1 MCAKRF
7 PDRDIGQHD
16 SGFQADLDV
25 DDDQSTSGNSAS
37 VALSGGVHSLNRV
50 SDGILAFSGEEDLQN
65 VAIRQEYKDE
75 APTSDTQPPAQSPV
89 VLFNLSENPASAKS
103 QELQQAKSQVS
114 DLKTRLSES
123 KAKEQNLEK
132 KLDKVTQEK
141 SQTEYKLKENEV
153 KLQENEDR
161 FKNYSKKKE
170 SEIASLKKSI
180 NSYKEKLA
188 KKERENKSM
197 KESHAAEI
205 EKLTVELAKMK
216 SIYDETV
223 LQLTKD
229 KHVLELQLK
238 DKEIEEHSLRRQ
250 IEEAKRENAEL
261 RCSQLEGEL
270 KELRRLVSQ
279 TSLSSQTSTDSG
291 ADKSG

>member
-7 PDRDIGQHD
+7 PDRDIEQHD
-16 SGFQADLDV
+16 SVFQVDLKV
-25 DDDQSTSGNSAS
+25 DEYQSTSGNSAS
-37 VALSGGVHSLNRV
+37 
-50 SDGILAFSGEEDLQN
+50 
-65 VAIRQEYKDE
+65 
-75 APTSDTQPPAQSPV
+75 
-89 VLFNLSENPASAKS
+89 
-103 QELQQAKSQVS
+103 
-114 DLKTRLSES
+114 RLSES

-161 FKNYSKKKE
+161 FKYYSRQKE
-170 SEIASLKKSI
+170 SELASLKVSI

-188 KKERENKSM
+188 KKERKDKSM

-216 SIYDETV
+216 NIYDNTV
-223 LQLTKD
+223 LQLTQD
-229 KHVLELQLK
+229 KLVLELQLK
-238 DKEIEEHSLRRQ
+238 DKEIEEHSLQRQ

-261 RCSQLEGEL
+261 WCSQLESEL
-270 KELRRLVSQ
+270 KELRRLMSQ
-279 TSLSSQTSTDSG
+279 TSLSSQIENQYYVALLLVMCLYVLCIEFCIPVHFKYYS
-291 ADKSG
+291 